1 VEQWEEEK
9 GMETTLFKNNLIK
22 DSERNEENRHPVLDS
37 NKTKINDTKE
47 PRDAHKNT
55 IREKSCK

>member
-1 VEQWEEEK
+1 VEQWEEAK